1 MNVSAA
7 TNALVSRPCEICAIF
22 GHIGVDYQLGN
33 AINGV
38 EQMNYA
44 QYNQGMRQ
52 NQNFY
57 KKSSKFLWTSST
69 TWLCKQPE
77 SRSEIKFGNFNGK
90 LCHEPI

>member
-52 NQNFY
+52 NQIFFLKPLTIPMDKWHHLAMQTIREPLRNLVWNF
-57 KKSSKFLWTSST
+57 
-69 TWLCKQPE
+69 
-77 SRSEIKFGNFNGK
+77 
-90 LCHEPI
+90 